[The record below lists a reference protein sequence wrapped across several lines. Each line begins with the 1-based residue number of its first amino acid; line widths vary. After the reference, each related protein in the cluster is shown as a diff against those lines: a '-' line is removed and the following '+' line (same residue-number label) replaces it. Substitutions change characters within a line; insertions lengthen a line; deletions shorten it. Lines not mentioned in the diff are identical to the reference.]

1 MRRRLCMKSDTIFD
15 HAGIPG
21 TEAQRY
27 SVAVVASSSIAV
39 VVGLVFSFLPY
50 FLWWERTGR
59 FAYIADPDNQYY
71 LQLASQLYHHNALSI
86 SDPAIPNG
94 ATIYQSVL
102 FVPAVLLVRVLGLA
116 TLDVNAVWASLCSD
130 LNAAS

>member
-1 MRRRLCMKSDTIFD
+1 MKSDTVCD

-27 SVAVVASSSIAV
+27 SVAVVAS
-39 VVGLVFSFLPY
+39 VFNRGRCRTRLFLLAY
-50 FLWWERTGR
+50 FIWWERTGR

-86 SDPAIPNG
+86 SDPATPNG

-102 FVPAVLLVRVLGLA
+102 FVPAVLA
-116 TLDVNAVWASLCSD
+116 T
-130 LNAAS
+130 AARL